1 MTGRVVQVAAKSG
14 ATVKEGDLLVTI
26 EAMKMEFK
34 LVAPEDGRVEEIRC
48 AAGDRVEL
56 GDLLVQLAS
65 KP

>member
-1 MTGRVVQVAAKSG
+1 
-14 ATVKEGDLLVTI
+14 VTI

-34 LVAPEDGRVEEIRC
+34 VVAPEDGRVEEIRC

-56 GDLLVQLAS
+56 GDLLVMLEP